1 MNKTYEQLGIW
12 DLTAADETLKLIEST
27 DWKWSMRDDY
37 PSKNGLTVFSCF
49 AGGGGS
55 TMGYKLAGCDVI
67 GDLEL
72 DRRMNSVYVKNHS
85 PKYNFLMDIRDFN
98 SLCELPEELYNLD
111 ILDGSPPCST
121 FSIAGDRENAWG
133 KEKRFREG
141 QKLQT
146 LDDLVFIYIDTVAKL
161 RPKVAI
167 LENVE
172 GLLLGNA
179 YEYVKGIYRKFGEIG
194 YHCHHWLLKA
204 EFMGV
209 PQTRHR
215 VFFVATRLD
224 FDITSINMNFSY
236 CPIIYSA
243 FKSKEEKIASGKI
256 SNAVRQIRDNEGVED
271 VMERIYG
278 KRTCIT
284 HRIAR
289 EHNVFPTVTAGHGD
303 VWLKSG
309 NHPSALDIIHAST
322 FPEDY
327 DFDGTNAEYI
337 CGMSVP
343 PIMIKRIATRLIESG
358 LFDYKLKGAKND

>member
-1 MNKTYEQLGIW
+1 
-12 DLTAADETLKLIEST
+12 
-27 DWKWSMRDDY
+27 
-37 PSKNGLTVFSCF
+37 
-49 AGGGGS
+49 
-55 TMGYKLAGCDVI
+55 MGYKLAGCDVI

-72 DRRMNSVYVKNHS
+72 DKRMNSVYVKNHT
-85 PKYNFLMDIRDFN
+85 PKHNFLMDIRDFN

-121 FSIAGDRENAWG
+121 FSVAGDREKAWG

-194 YHCHHWLLKA
+194 YRCRHWLLKA
-204 EFMGV
+204 ELMGV

-215 VFFVATRLD
+215 VFFVATNLD
-224 FDITSINMNFSY
+224 FDIASINMNFSC

-243 FKSKEEKIASGKI
+243 FKTKKEKIASGKI
-256 SNAVRQIRDNEGVED
+256 SNAVRQIRDNEKVED

-278 KRTCIT
+278 KRTGVT

-289 EHNVFPTVTAGHGD
+289 ENKVFPTVTAGHND
-303 VWLKSG
+303 IWLKSG
-309 NHPSALDIIHAST
+309 NHPSNLDIIHAST

-327 DFDGTNAEYI
+327 DFDGASIEYV

-343 PIMIKRIATRLIESG
+343 PIMIKRLTSRLIESG
-358 LFDYKLKGAKND
+358 LFDYKLKGAKK